1 MDGTIPQH
9 EAAAAIRTALE
20 AGIIRP
26 AVVVTVVVL
35 VAVIVG
41 VIEAEED
48 HRKATEHFT
57 RRSISAPTPHRMTIQ
72 RRIQPLPLLQ
82 ARRRLGRRWLS

>member
-1 MDGTIPQH
+1 MDGTILQH

-41 VIEAEED
+41 VIEAEEE
-48 HRKATEHFT
+48 HRKATEHPT
-57 RRSISAPTPHRMTIQ
+57 RRNISAPTPHRMAIQ
-72 RRIQPLPLLQ
+72 RRIQLLPLPQ
-82 ARRRLGRRWLS
+82 ARRRLCRQWLS